1 MIDAYC
7 NHSSALLLDRKMTAR
22 QIIHTVDMLNTVAT
36 SLIVRLEKAA
46 MLKEE
51 KYRRIC
57 IPEELLELAGI
68 PKGAPLEISADEGE
82 IYITIAEDEED
93 LQETLPAFLRE
104 LFEACE
110 LDFGALRELLESEE
124 PVQE

>member
-1 MIDAYC
+1 M
-7 NHSSALLLDRKMTAR
+7 
-22 QIIHTVDMLNTVAT
+22 
-36 SLIVRLEKAA
+36 
-46 MLKEE
+46 
-51 KYRRIC
+51 
-57 IPEELLELAGI
+57 AGI